1 MNKLLLA
8 CILLL
13 AAVLPSP
20 SRAAECTE
28 VTAINYIVA
37 GPGAYCLGNALSAN
51 TTSGFFVKID
61 ADDVQLDCRGH
72 SLHNANTSTNGN
84 AYAIQLTNHRNV
96 RIRNCLISGGF
107 AAGIYVY
114 QDNGMANQNSSID
127 ISGNAVSGTYW
138 YGIFAYG
145 TGISIRDNRIDDIG
159 GRASFAM
166 GIRVG
171 GSNVSGEPRFFV
183 VDGNAISG
191 VDSPGN
197 NAYGIYANNADGSV
211 ITDNAIAGMRTHN
224 GSYDAVGVS
233 LLLAE
238 NTRIT
243 GNTITGTPAVED
255 IGIVAPAS
263 NACFDNLIRAV
274 STPTLSCDAT
284 HGNF

>member
-1 MNKLLLA
+1 MNKFLLA
-8 CILLL
+8 CALLL
-13 AAVLPSP
+13 SCLALP
-20 SRAAECTE
+20 RLAQATECTE
-28 VTAINYIVA
+28 ITTAAFTITA
-37 GPGAYCLGNALSAN
+37 PGHYCLGADIV
-51 TTSGFFVKID
+51 SGQTGVTIGASHVD
-61 ADDVQLDCRGH
+61 LDCRGY
-72 SLHNANTSTNGN
+72 SLRSTN
-84 AYAIQLTNHRNV
+84 TNSAQNTFGVYVNTKVDVHV
-96 RIRNCLISGGF
+96 HHCHISGGY
-107 AAGIYVY
+107 AIGIYAY
-114 QDNGMANQNSSID
+114 QDNGLVNVNQNMSFED
-127 ISGNAVSGTYW
+127 NTISDAFW
-138 YGIFAYG
+138 IGILAYG
-145 TGISIRDNRIDDIG
+145 TGISIRDNRIHDIG

-166 GIRVG
+166 GIRIG
-171 GSNVSGEPRFFV
+171 GSTLAGEPRFFV
-183 VDGNAISG
+183 VDGNDISG

-197 NAYGIYANNADGSV
+197 NAYGIYANNSDGSV